1 MSWRELAHRLADELA
16 AEGVLRTPA
25 WRVAVEETPR
35 HVFVPRFY
43 VQQSGGRWI
52 ETTGEAEGWLA
63 AVYRNEPLITEL
75 AVAASGNRVTVS
87 SSTKPGLMVRML
99 EALDVH
105 DEHRVLEIGTGT
117 GYNAGLLSHRLGA
130 DRVFSIDI
138 GADLIDAARDRLA
151 AVGLAPTLS
160 VAHGV
165 GGMPEHAPF
174 DRIIAT
180 CSLPAVP
187 WAWAEQVREGGLVL
201 VDVKRSV
208 HAGNLVLLTRHS
220 DRLEGRFLPRWAG
233 FMAIR
238 DADRAPDGAT
248 TVGDVHA
255 GIRSTTYLE
264 PLPWSSLVPWFL
276 TQASLPSEL
285 TFGYRGAT
293 KHGPE
298 WAVFSARD
306 GSWCAVGMQAD
317 VAGKREV
324 RQEGPVNLWDEFEA
338 THRTWDRL
346 GRPGW
351 DRLGLTV
358 TPDGLHRVW
367 LDDPDSDVE
376 WSLPPIIHSRSSAHT
391 SERSFGKAP

>member
-1 MSWRELAHRLADELA
+1 MTATAAPWRELAHRLADELA
-16 AEGVLRTPA
+16 AEGVLRTPV
-25 WRVAVEETPR
+25 WRVAVEEVPR

-43 VQQSGGRWI
+43 VQQSGGRWV
-52 ETTGEAEGWLA
+52 ETTGESDGWLA

-99 EALDVH
+99 EVLDVH
-105 DEHRVLEIGTGT
+105 AEHRVLEIGTGT

-130 DRVFSIDI
+130 DRVFSVDI
-138 GADLIDAARDRLA
+138 GARLVDAARDRLA
-151 AVGLAPTLS
+151 ALGFAPTLS

-180 CSLPAVP
+180 CSLPGVP

-208 HAGNLVLLTRHS
+208 HAGNLVLLTRHA

-248 TVGDVHA
+248 TVGDVQA
-255 GIRSTTYLE
+255 GIRSTTDLE

-276 TQASLPSEL
+276 TQARLPSEL

-293 KHGPE
+293 EHGPE

-317 VAGKREV
+317 DAGRREV
-324 RQEGPVNLWDEFEA
+324 RQDGSVNLWDEFEA
-338 THRTWDRL
+338 THRIWDGL
-346 GRPGW
+346 GQPNW

-367 LDDPDSDVE
+367 LDDPDGDFE
-376 WSLPPIIHSRSSAHT
+376 WSLPSIIHSRSSART
-391 SERSFGKAP
+391 STE